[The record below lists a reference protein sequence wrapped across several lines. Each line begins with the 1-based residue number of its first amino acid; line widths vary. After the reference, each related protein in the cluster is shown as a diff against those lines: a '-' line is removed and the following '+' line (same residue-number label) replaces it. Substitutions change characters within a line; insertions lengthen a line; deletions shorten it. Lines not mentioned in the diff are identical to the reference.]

1 MKILIV
7 DDSKLSRLTILKRM
21 PAAIK
26 ESADIFQGANGIEAI
41 DLYKEH
47 RPDIVFL
54 DITMPVMDGFEAL
67 GHIRDFDKNSRV
79 HIVTADIQT
88 KSQEK
93 VMALGAVAVEAKPID
108 EERLAEIFAALPEY
122 SRT

>member
-21 PAAIK
+21 PVAIK
-26 ESADIFQGANGIEAI
+26 ESADILQGANGREGLE
-41 DLYKEH
+41 LYKEH

-54 DITMPVMDGFEAL
+54 DLTMPEMDGFEAL
-67 GHIRDFDKNSRV
+67 AHIRGFDIHARV
-79 HIVTADIQT
+79 HIVSADIQA

-93 VMALGAVAVEAKPID
+93 VMALGAIGVEPKPIS
-108 EERLAEIFAALPEY
+108 EERLAEIFADLHEG
-122 SRT
+122 

>member
-7 DDSKLSRLTILKRM
+7 DDSKLSRLTILKRI
-21 PAAIK
+21 PATIK
-26 ESADIFQGANGIEAI
+26 EAADIFQGTNGVEAV

-54 DITMPVMDGFEAL
+54 DLTMPEMDGFEAL
-67 GHIRDFDKNSRV
+67 AHIREFDRNSRV
-79 HIVTADIQT
+79 HIVTADIQA

-93 VMALGAVAVEAKPID
+93 VMDLGAVAVEAKPIS
-108 EERLAEIFAALPEY
+108 EARLAEIFAALPQG
-122 SRT
+122 

>member
-26 ESADIFQGANGIEAI
+26 ESADIMQGTNGIEAVE
-41 DLYKEH
+41 LYKKH
-47 RPDIVFL
+47 QPDIVFL
-54 DITMPVMDGFEAL
+54 DLTMPEMDGFEAL

-79 HIVTADIQT
+79 YIVTADVQT
-88 KSQEK
+88 KAREK
-93 VMALGAVAVEAKPID
+93 VMSLGATGVEAKPIA
-108 EERLAEIFAALPEY
+108 EERLADIFAMMPQGKP
-122 SRT
+122 

>member
-26 ESADIFQGANGIEAI
+26 ESADIWQGANGVEAI
-41 DLYKEH
+41 ALYKEH

-54 DITMPVMDGFEAL
+54 DLTMPVMDGFQAL
-67 GHIRDFDKNSRV
+67 THIRAFDPSSRV

-93 VMALGAVAVEAKPID
+93 VMDLGAVAVEAKPID
-108 EERLAEIFAALPEY
+108 SARLAEIFAALPPG
-122 SRT
+122 

>member
-7 DDSKLSRLTILKRM
+7 DDSKLSRLTILKRI

-26 ESADIFQGANGIEAI
+26 ESAEIFQGANGLEAVA
-41 DLYKEH
+41 LYKEH

-54 DITMPVMDGFEAL
+54 DLTMPEMDGFEAL
-67 GHIRDFDKNSRV
+67 QLIRDFDQNSWV
-79 HIVTADIQT
+79 HIVTADIQA

-93 VMALGAVAVEAKPID
+93 VLGMGAISVEAKPIA
-108 EERLAEIFAALPEY
+108 EKRLAEIFAALP
-122 SRT
+122 

>member
-26 ESADIFQGANGIEAI
+26 NSADIFQGKNGVEAI
-41 DLYKEH
+41 NLYKEH
-47 RPDIVFL
+47 HPDIVFL
-54 DITMPVMDGFEAL
+54 DLTMPEMDGFEAL
-67 GHIRDFDKNSRV
+67 THIRAFDKNSRV

-93 VMALGAVAVEAKPID
+93 VMGLGAVAVEPKPISG
-108 EERLAEIFAALPEY
+108 ERLAAIFAALPEAGA
-122 SRT
+122 

>member
-26 ESADIFQGANGIEAI
+26 DSADIFQGENGVEAI
-41 DLYKEH
+41 NLYKEH
-47 RPDIVFL
+47 CPDIVFL
-54 DITMPVMDGFEAL
+54 DLTMPEMDGFEAL
-67 GHIRDFDKNSRV
+67 AHIRDFDKNCRV
-79 HIVTADIQT
+79 HIVTADIQA

-93 VMALGAVAVEAKPID
+93 VMALGAVAVEPKPIS
-108 EERLAEIFAALPEY
+108 EGRLAEIFATLPGAG
-122 SRT
+122 S

>member
-21 PAAIK
+21 PVAIK
-26 ESADIFQGANGIEAI
+26 ESADIYQGANGVEAV

-54 DITMPVMDGFEAL
+54 DLTMPEMDGYEAL
-67 GHIRDFDKNSRV
+67 VHIRDFDKNSRV
-79 HIVTADIQT
+79 HIVTADIQA

-93 VMALGAVAVEAKPID
+93 VLADGAAGVEAKPIA
-108 EERLAEIFAALPEY
+108 EERLAEIFATLSEG
-122 SRT
+122 